1 MQRRIV
7 AGTLNYNYCPISAPT
22 SRSSMIQRCCS
33 YPLWSALFLL
43 ASTTVLS
50 ASERVTPEVLAA
62 KRALPSVGNIHTEK
76 AANPSNSVFTSD
88 KARKINGMGTGIV
101 FDERG
106 YMVTNYHVIA
116 DVDTIRV
123 EFEDENRVRSSYIAR
138 KIRYDREHDLAIIKV
153 DAAKPFK
160 VMPSG
165 TSSDLMY
172 CEKVIAIG
180 NAFGYDGTVTLGY
193 ISALG
198 RDVEAN
204 ETVSYKN
211 LIQTDAAINPGNSGG
226 PLINMEGEVIGI
238 NVAIRANAQK
248 IGFAIPIDDAR
259 KVIAKMMSVEH
270 LDNTFH
276 GVISKDIKSGPTRML
291 MVDGAQ
297 PESPAALAGLRTGD
311 VITRAGNIDVVDGVD
326 LERALLHRAP
336 GEKIEITVKR
346 NDKIEKTLL
355 ALTNFPGGRS
365 NVVNE
370 MQVTA
375 RANNDESDRFWSQLG
390 LRLTLLPVTEVRS
403 QLSKTK
409 YRGGMRVLEVKPES
423 PAAAN
428 GIQKGDI
435 LVGLDKW
442 ETMSGDNI
450 VWIMNQIAA
459 QSPGADG
466 QNQIKF
472 YLVRGQETRYGHL
485 PVASAPRTASNGN

>member
-1 MQRRIV
+1 
-7 AGTLNYNYCPISAPT
+7 
-22 SRSSMIQRCCS
+22 
-33 YPLWSALFLL
+33 
-43 ASTTVLS
+43 
-50 ASERVTPEVLAA
+50 
-62 KRALPSVGNIHTEK
+62 
-76 AANPSNSVFTSD
+76 
-88 KARKINGMGTGIV
+88 
-101 FDERG
+101 
-106 YMVTNYHVIA
+106 MVTYYHVIA

>member
-1 MQRRIV
+1 M
-7 AGTLNYNYCPISAPT
+7 
-22 SRSSMIQRCCS
+22 
-33 YPLWSALFLL
+33 
-43 ASTTVLS
+43 
-50 ASERVTPEVLAA
+50 
-62 KRALPSVGNIHTEK
+62 
-76 AANPSNSVFTSD
+76 
-88 KARKINGMGTGIV
+88 
-101 FDERG
+101 
-106 YMVTNYHVIA
+106 
-116 DVDTIRV
+116 
-123 EFEDENRVRSSYIAR
+123 
-138 KIRYDREHDLAIIKV
+138 
-153 DAAKPFK
+153 
-160 VMPSG
+160 
-165 TSSDLMY
+165 
-172 CEKVIAIG
+172 
-180 NAFGYDGTVTLGY
+180 TLGY

-259 KVIAKMMSVEH
+259 KIIAKMMSVEH

-276 GVISKDIKSGPTRML
+276 GVISKDIKSGATRML
-291 MVDGAQ
+291 MVDGAH

-311 VITRAGNIDVVDGVD
+311 VITRAGNIEVVDGVD

-355 ALTNFPGGRS
+355 ALTSFPGGRS
-365 NVVNE
+365 NVVSE

-409 YRGGMRVLEVKPES
+409 YRGGMRVLEVKAES
-423 PAAAN
+423 PAAVN

-466 QNQIKF
+466 QNQVKF